1 MWNYVW
7 VSLGT
12 GILFGVMDGLIHANP
27 LAQRLYA
34 VFKPIARTSVNAAA
48 GIFIDLLYGFVL
60 AGLFLLLHR
69 SLPGNSGWVKG
80 LSYGLILWFLRV
92 LMSVASQWMM
102 YRIPPETLGYM
113 LASGLAEMLLL
124 GIFLGVAVRE
134 GA

>member
-7 VSLGT
+7 VSVVT

-27 LAQRLYA
+27 MAQQLYE

-60 AGLFLLLHR
+60 AGLFLLLYR
-69 SLPGNSGWVKG
+69 SLPGSSGWVKG
-80 LSYGLILWFLRV
+80 LSFGLMTWFLRV

-102 YRIPPETLGYM
+102 YHIPPETLGYT
-113 LASGLAEMLLL
+113 LVSGLAEMLVVCL
-124 GIFLGVAVRE
+124 FLGVTLRAN
-134 GA
+134 A